1 MRGRSVDNLEL
12 QRWRAIPTAVALQ
25 SALCDHA
32 KPDPTFSP
40 LKNQNTNRWHVSAG
54 GRDFELL
61 CTGTKFFDTR
71 AQCGGSGAIDLV
83 MHLYALDFKG
93 AVQRL
98 RQIL

>member
-12 QRWRAIPTAVALQ
+12 ARWRSMHVVEVLH
-25 SALCDHA
+25 SALCDYA

-40 LKNQNTNRWHVSAG
+40 LTSEDTSRWHVSACG
-54 GRDFELL
+54 QDFELL

-71 AQCGGSGAIDLV
+71 AQRGGGGAVDLV

-98 RQIL
+98 RQSL

>member
-1 MRGRSVDNLEL
+1 MRRRSVDNLEL
-12 QRWRAIPTAVALQ
+12 ERWRSMPAAQGLEI
-25 SALCDHA
+25 LCEHA

-40 LKNQNTNRWHVSAG
+40 LTSHSTSRWHVSAG

-71 AQCGGSGAIDLV
+71 ENKGGGGAIDLA
-83 MHLYALDFKG
+83 MHLHSLDFKS

-98 RQIL
+98 RQSL